1 MIKNIHRFW
10 QYLVLT
16 IAALS
21 LCIACNSQSSTEA
34 TSNLPTL
41 VVGNS
46 PWPGF
51 VAQFVA
57 EENGYYAEEGI
68 NIDEKFLQVATDV
81 NTALASD
88 RLDVAWTAI
97 PDMVVMAGE
106 DPSLRVI
113 AVSDYSDGADGILA
127 KGVSSPADLA
137 GKTIAWEEL
146 PLQALLLEAYLK
158 DSNIS
163 LNDLD
168 LKVMPAAEAATAFA
182 AGQVDVAVTFE
193 PWLTTAVKEGDGEVV
208 FSSVGTNLIAGGLVG
223 KAETIADR
231 KEDLDAY
238 FRALEKGFA
247 FYESN
252 PDEAIEI
259 VAAKLNLA
267 PEELPP
273 ILDTVRLFKPSEHQS
288 VVFNADDSLNI
299 MDSINF
305 AAEVGKEMDVVDE
318 SVDPSTL
325 FDASY
330 TESVA
335 SS

>member
-1 MIKNIHRFW
+1 MIKSVRKFW
-10 QYLVLT
+10 QYVALT
-16 IAALS
+16 TAAFT
-21 LCIACNSQSSTEA
+21 LCVACNSQPSTE

-57 EENGYYAEEGI
+57 EEKGYYAEEGI

-81 NTALASD
+81 NTALAGD
-88 RLDVAWTAI
+88 RVDVAWTAI
-97 PDMVVMAGE
+97 PDMVVMAGD

-127 KGVSSPADLA
+127 KGVSSPADLV

-146 PLQALLLEAYLK
+146 PLQALLLEAYLEGS
-158 DSNIS
+158 DIA
-163 LNDLD
+163 LDDLD

-208 FSSVGTNLIAGGLVG
+208 FSSEGTNLIAGGLVG
-223 KAETIADR
+223 KADTISER
-231 KEDLDAY
+231 TEDLDAY
-238 FRALEKGFA
+238 FRALEKGFS

-252 PDEAIEI
+252 PDEAIDI
-259 VAAKLNLA
+259 VANKLNLA

-273 ILDTVRLFKPSEHQS
+273 ILETVRLFKPSEHQS
-288 VVFNADDSLNI
+288 VVFNAEDSLNI
-299 MDSINF
+299 MESINF
-305 AAEVGKEMDVVDE
+305 ASEVGKEMGVVDE

-325 FDASY
+325 FDSSY
-330 TESVA
+330 TESIAA
-335 SS
+335 S